1 MKFILA
7 AVALVAATASV
18 SAERPQ
24 LNGPA
29 LVRIRIDIIIVS
41 WWIASCHTHD
51 MIIHGM
57 I

>member
-24 LNGPA
+24 LNGPV
-29 LVRIRIDIIIVS
+29 LVRIRIDVLIVS
-41 WWIASCHTHD
+41 WWIVT
-51 MIIHGM
+51 IFTI
-57 I
+57 